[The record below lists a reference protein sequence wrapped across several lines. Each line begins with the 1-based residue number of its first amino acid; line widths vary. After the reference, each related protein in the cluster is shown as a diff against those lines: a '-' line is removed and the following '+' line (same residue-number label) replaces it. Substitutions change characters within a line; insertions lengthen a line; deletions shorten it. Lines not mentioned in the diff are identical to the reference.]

1 MKKIL
6 TIMLII
12 VAVFSYAIV
21 YADGINEVL
30 SSSILRL
37 HIIAA
42 TESEA
47 DNLIKLN
54 VRDYISENLAETKL
68 APYSRE
74 YTDECERL
82 ANVRL
87 KELNCGYTAT
97 AKLERV
103 YIPKKSYKGL
113 TLPSGQYNAIR
124 IVLGEGVGQNWWC
137 VAYPALCF
145 SEEMKGALSEE
156 GKNKLIEVIPKDI
169 YEVITDETEYRFFI
183 VDLIG
188 KILEKTT

>member
-6 TIMLII
+6 TIMLI
-12 VAVFSYAIV
+12 VVVVFSFAIV
-21 YADGINEVL
+21 YADGINEAL

-37 HIIAA
+37 HIIAS

-54 VRDYISENLAETKL
+54 VRDYISENLAVTKL
-68 APYSRE
+68 VPYTTA
-74 YTDECERL
+74 YTQECERL
-82 ANVRL
+82 ANIRL
-87 KELNCGYTAT
+87 NELGIDYTAT

-124 IVLGEGVGQNWWC
+124 IVLGEGEGQNWWC

-145 SEEMKGALSEE
+145 SEEMKGTLSDE
-156 GKNKLIEVIPKDI
+156 GKNKLIKIIPNDI
-169 YEVITDETEYRFFI
+169 YEVITDETEYRFFV
-183 VDLIG
+183 VDIIG
-188 KILEKTT
+188 KLLEKST